1 MDKKE
6 QIAVQL
12 PKATLDKIAGLQKL
26 DKSISS
32 RNICIEKAV
41 DFYFSYITTEI
52 SQDYLLSI
60 VGQKVEGLIN
70 KSTNRIAK
78 LDFKEAVELN
88 VLTRILASQFDI
100 DKMSYD
106 KLRKKAVDDV
116 KATQGI
122 INVYDAK

>member
-6 QIAVQL
+6 QRTVQFSQN
-12 PKATLDKIAGLQKL
+12 TLNKIASLQKL
-26 DKSISS
+26 DNSLTS
-32 RNICIEKAV
+32 RNVCIEKAI
-41 DFYFSYITTEI
+41 DFYFSYLTSEI
-52 SQDYLLSI
+52 SQDYLLSV

-70 KSTNRIAK
+70 KSTTRIAK
-78 LDFKEAVELN
+78 LDFKEAVEIN
-88 VLTRILASQFDI
+88 VLTRILASQLEI
-100 DKMSYD
+100 DRMSYD

>member
-6 QIAVQL
+6 QIAVRL
-12 PKATLDKIAGLQKL
+12 PQSTLKKIASLQKL
-26 DKSISS
+26 DNSLTS
-32 RNICIEKAV
+32 RNVCIEKAIN
-41 DFYFSYITTEI
+41 FYFSYITSEI
-52 SQDYLLSI
+52 SQDYLLSV
-60 VGQKVEGLIN
+60 VGQKVEGLIS

-78 LDFKEAVELN
+78 LDFKEAVEIN
-88 VLTRILASQFDI
+88 VLTRILASQLEI

>member
-6 QIAVQL
+6 QIAVRL
-12 PKATLDKIAGLQKL
+12 PQSTLKKIASLQKL
-26 DKSISS
+26 DNSLTS
-32 RNICIEKAV
+32 RNVCIEKAIN
-41 DFYFSYITTEI
+41 FYFSYITSET
-52 SQDYLLSI
+52 SQDYLLSV

-78 LDFKEAVELN
+78 LDFKEAVEIN
-88 VLTRILASQFDI
+88 VLTRILASQLEI

>member
-12 PKATLDKIAGLQKL
+12 PQATLDKIAGLQKL